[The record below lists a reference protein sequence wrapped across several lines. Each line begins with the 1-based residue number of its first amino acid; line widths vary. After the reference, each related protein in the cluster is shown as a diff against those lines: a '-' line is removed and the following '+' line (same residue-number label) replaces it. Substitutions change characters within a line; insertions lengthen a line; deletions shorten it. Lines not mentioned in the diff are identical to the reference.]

1 MQYELHEARKK
12 RLQRNGWC
20 TPSNVVPFDRVR
32 PKEIPTSQPAE
43 TPEPEPVSP
52 TPIEEIPAP
61 TIKEGEELRIR
72 EIQQVVAIRYRIGL
86 EAIKSDSR
94 SQFVILPRQIAYT
107 LARRLTGKSLATI
120 GRAFGGR
127 DHTTVL
133 HGVQRIEG
141 RARADSA
148 FAAELE
154 QLEQVIIGR
163 SDLPC
168 PCCGL
173 ARGVA
178 NDEPS
183 SGVI

>member
-1 MQYELHEARKK
+1 MTPMQYELNEARKE
-12 RLQRNGWC
+12 RLQRMGGI
-20 TPSNVVPFDRVR
+20 PSNVVPLDRVR
-32 PKEIPTSQPAE
+32 PSDSLAAKPVEN
-43 TPEPEPVSP
+43 PEPEPIGLI
-52 TPIEEIPAP
+52 PIEEIPAP
-61 TIKEGEELRIR
+61 QIKEGEELRIR
-72 EIQQVVAIRYRIGL
+72 EIQQAVAIRYRIGL

-94 SQFVILPRQIAYT
+94 SQFVMLPRQIAYT

-133 HGVQRIEG
+133 HGVQRIEE
-141 RARADSA
+141 RASTDTA

-163 SDLPC
+163 SNLPC

-173 ARGVA
+173 VRGA
-178 NDEPS
+178 PNDSPAA
-183 SGVI
+183 